1 MKPEP
6 ADNGDVLQIVAEH
19 IRGRRTIKL
28 FHDRPVSREL
38 ILDAI
43 EAARWAPSHHVTEP
57 WHFYLLGPETVRE
70 SVELTRVV
78 TTERKG
84 EKIADFKAKSAAAIP
99 GWLVVTCSNSDDEL
113 RQRED
118 YASCCCA
125 VQNLMIFLSAAGAA
139 SKWSTGPITRDRRF
153 YDLLGIDPE
162 KESIVALLWYG
173 YPKIRPTQSRRDVR
187 EIVSERE

>member
-1 MKPEP
+1 M
-6 ADNGDVLQIVAEH
+6 
-19 IRGRRTIKL
+19 
-28 FHDRPVSREL
+28 
-38 ILDAI
+38 
-43 EAARWAPSHHVTEP
+43 
-57 WHFYLLGPETVRE
+57 
-70 SVELTRVV
+70 
-78 TTERKG
+78 
-84 EKIADFKAKSAAAIP
+84 
-99 GWLVVTCSNSDDEL
+99 VTCRNSDDEL
-113 RQRED
+113 SQRED

-125 VQNLMIFLSAAGAA
+125 VQNLMIYLSAAGAA

>member
-70 SVELTRVV
+70 R
-78 TTERKG
+78 
-84 EKIADFKAKSAAAIP
+84 ADA
-99 GWLVVTCSNSDDEL
+99 
-113 RQRED
+113 RRYHREE
-118 YASCCCA
+118 
-125 VQNLMIFLSAAGAA
+125 G
-139 SKWSTGPITRDRRF
+139 REDRRF
-153 YDLLGIDPE
+153 QGEIRGGDSRLARGDLQEL
-162 KESIVALLWYG
+162 
-173 YPKIRPTQSRRDVR
+173 RR
-187 EIVSERE
+187 